1 MDSYFQKQTDT
12 VLYTTYILLYISY
25 VYNTVCLSKEVQFSN
40 KTAREKVFLLSR
52 RSVFDT
58 NRDGK
63 LDSIEI
69 AAGAAFLEELENEE
83 NDDQISRTYPRK
95 RTRKHVS
102 NPTGISFLG
111 TPVYDSTKDIGCLRL
126 LIALVLLA
134 LPFPL
139 MFLFEVEPQSWG
151 VLFCML
157 VPTAIALLVL
167 KNC

>member
-1 MDSYFQKQTDT
+1 M
-12 VLYTTYILLYISY
+12 
-25 VYNTVCLSKEVQFSN
+25 QFFH

-52 RSVFDT
+52 RSIFDT
-58 NRDGK
+58 NRDGE
-63 LDSIEI
+63 LDSIEM
-69 AAGAAFLEELENEE
+69 AAGAAFLEELENKE
-83 NDDQISRTYPRK
+83 NENRAYQRK

-151 VLFCML
+151 VLLCML
-157 VPTAIALLVL
+157 VPTALALLVL